1 MSNSQAIQAIEN
13 VLATSKVGVLS
24 SYNNKPNSRYMV
36 FYNDGLTLY
45 TKTNIHSAK
54 VKKIKENPAA
64 YVLLG
69 YNDTTNRSFVEMEAT
84 IEVVTD
90 QKVIDWLWE
99 TQDKSFFSSK
109 EDPELC
115 VLRVVPQSIKLMN
128 DKSLDTPIKSIYNT
142 KYI

>member
-13 VLATSKVGVLS
+13 VLVTSKVGVLS
-24 SYNNKPNSRYMV
+24 TAYNNKPNSRYMV

-54 VKKIKENPAA
+54 VKKIKDNPAA

-84 IEVVTD
+84 IEIVTE
-90 QKVIDWLWE
+90 QEVIDWLWE

-128 DKSLDTPIKSIYNT
+128 DKSLDTPIKIDL
-142 KYI
+142 

>member
-24 SYNNKPNSRYMV
+24 TAYNNKPNSRYMV

-45 TKTNIHSAK
+45 TKMNIHSAK
-54 VKKIKENPAA
+54 VKEIKDNPAA

-84 IEVVTD
+84 IEIVTE
-90 QKVIDWLWE
+90 QEVIDWLWE

-128 DKSLDTPIKSIYNT
+128 DKSLDTPIKIDL
-142 KYI
+142 

>member
-1 MSNSQAIQAIEN
+1 MSNSQVIQAIEN
-13 VLATSKVGVLS
+13 VLVTSKVGVLS
-24 SYNNKPNSRYMV
+24 TAYNNKPNSRYMV

-54 VKKIKENPAA
+54 VKEIKDNPAA

-84 IEVVTD
+84 IEIVTE
-90 QKVIDWLWE
+90 QEVIDWLWE

-128 DKSLDTPIKSIYNT
+128 DKSLDTPIKIDL
-142 KYI
+142 

>member
-1 MSNSQAIQAIEN
+1 MSKQHAIQAIEE
-13 VLATSKVGVLS
+13 VLSTSKVGVLS
-24 SYNNKPNSRYMV
+24 TAFNNKPNSRYMV

-54 VKKIKENPAA
+54 VKEIKENPSA

-90 QKVIDWLWE
+90 QKVVDWLWE

-109 EDPELC
+109 DDPELC
-115 VLRVVPQSIKLMN
+115 VLQVIPQSVKLMN
-128 DKSLDTPIKSIYNT
+128 DKSLETPITIDL
-142 KYI
+142 

>member
-1 MSNSQAIQAIEN
+1 M
-13 VLATSKVGVLS
+13 LATSKVGVLWTP
-24 SYNNKPNSRYMV
+24 YNNKPNSRYMV

-109 EDPELC
+109 ERPRTLC
-115 VLRVVPQSIKLMN
+115 F
-128 DKSLDTPIKSIYNT
+128 KSDSRNPLS
-142 KYI
+142 

>member
-13 VLATSKVGVLS
+13 VLVTSKVGVLS
-24 SYNNKPNSRYMV
+24 TAYNNKPNSRYMV
-36 FYNDGLTLY
+36 CYNDGLTLY

-54 VKKIKENPAA
+54 VKEIKDNPAA

-84 IEVVTD
+84 IEIVTE
-90 QKVIDWLWE
+90 QEVIDWLWE

-128 DKSLDTPIKSIYNT
+128 DKSLDTPIKIDL
-142 KYI
+142 

>member
-24 SYNNKPNSRYMV
+24 TAYNNKPN
-36 FYNDGLTLY
+36 

-54 VKKIKENPAA
+54 VKEIKDNPAA

-84 IEVVTD
+84 IEIVTE
-90 QKVIDWLWE
+90 QEVIDWLWE

-128 DKSLDTPIKSIYNT
+128 DKSLDTPIKIDL
-142 KYI
+142 

>member
-1 MSNSQAIQAIEN
+1 MSNQHAIQAIEE
-13 VLATSKVGVLS
+13 VLSTSKVGVLS
-24 SYNNKPNSRYMV
+24 TVFNNKPNSRYMV

-54 VKKIKENPAA
+54 VKEIKENPSA

-90 QKVIDWLWE
+90 QKVVDWLWE

-109 EDPELC
+109 DDPELC
-115 VLRVVPQSIKLMN
+115 VLQVIPQSVKLMN
-128 DKSLDTPIKSIYNT
+128 DKSLETPITIDL
-142 KYI
+142 

>member
-1 MSNSQAIQAIEN
+1 MSNSQAIQVIGG
-13 VLATSKVGVLS
+13 VLETSKVGVLS
-24 SYNNKPNSRYMV
+24 TAYNNKPNSRYMV

-54 VKKIKENPAA
+54 VKEIKDNPAA

-84 IEVVTD
+84 IEIVTE
-90 QKVIDWLWE
+90 QEVIDWLWE

-115 VLRVVPQSIKLMN
+115 VLRVIPQSINLMN
-128 DKSLDTPIKSIYNT
+128 DKSLETPIKIDL
-142 KYI
+142 

>member
-24 SYNNKPNSRYMV
+24 TAYNNKPNSRYMV
-36 FYNDGLTLY
+36 FYNDDLTLY

-128 DKSLDTPIKSIYNT
+128 DKSLDTPIKIDL
-142 KYI
+142 

>member
-24 SYNNKPNSRYMV
+24 TAYNNKPNSRYMV

-54 VKKIKENPAA
+54 VKEIKDNPAA

-69 YNDTTNRSFVEMEAT
+69 YNGSFVEMEAT
-84 IEVVTD
+84 IEIVTE
-90 QKVIDWLWE
+90 QEVIDWLWE

-128 DKSLDTPIKSIYNT
+128 DKSLDTPIKIDL
-142 KYI
+142 

>member
-24 SYNNKPNSRYMV
+24 TAYNNKPNSRYMV

-54 VKKIKENPAA
+54 VKEIKDNPAA

-69 YNDTTNRSFVEMEAT
+69 YKKHKTKAFSV
-84 IEVVTD
+84 
-90 QKVIDWLWE
+90 QKK
-99 TQDKSFFSSK
+99 TQSYVF
-109 EDPELC
+109 
-115 VLRVVPQSIKLMN
+115 
-128 DKSLDTPIKSIYNT
+128 
-142 KYI
+142 

>member
-24 SYNNKPNSRYMV
+24 TAYNNKPNSRYMV

-54 VKKIKENPAA
+54 VKEIKENPAT

-115 VLRVVPQSIKLMN
+115 VLKVTPQSVKLMN
-128 DKSLDTPIKSIYNT
+128 DKSLDTPIKIDL
-142 KYI
+142 

>member
-24 SYNNKPNSRYMV
+24 TAYNNKPNSRYMV

-115 VLRVVPQSIKLMN
+115 VLRVVPQSIQLMN
-128 DKSLDTPIKSIYNT
+128 DKSLDTPIKIDL
-142 KYI
+142 

>member
-1 MSNSQAIQAIEN
+1 MSNLQAIQAIEN

-24 SYNNKPNSRYMV
+24 TAYNNKPNSRYMV

-54 VKKIKENPAA
+54 VKEIKENPAA

-84 IEVVTD
+84 IEVVTE
-90 QKVIDWLWE
+90 QEVIDWLWE
-99 TQDKSFFSSK
+99 YTRHILFTFIVIKVCLFK
-109 EDPELC
+109 LILC
-115 VLRVVPQSIKLMN
+115 NINTAFANCCTFR
-128 DKSLDTPIKSIYNT
+128 YNRIN
-142 KYI
+142 YI

>member
-24 SYNNKPNSRYMV
+24 TAYNNKPNSRYMI

-54 VKKIKENPAA
+54 VKEIKDNPAA

-69 YNDTTNRSFVEMEAT
+69 YNDTLIVVSLKMEAT
-84 IEVVTD
+84 IEIVTE
-90 QKVIDWLWE
+90 QEVIDWLWE
-99 TQDKSFFSSK
+99 TQDKKLFQFK
-109 EDPELC
+109 RDPELC
-115 VLRVVPQSIKLMN
+115 GF
-128 DKSLDTPIKSIYNT
+128 KSSSKIH
-142 KYI
+142 

>member
-1 MSNSQAIQAIEN
+1 
-13 VLATSKVGVLS
+13 
-24 SYNNKPNSRYMV
+24 MV

-54 VKKIKENPAA
+54 VKEIKDNPAA

-84 IEVVTD
+84 IEIVTE
-90 QKVIDWLWE
+90 QEVIDWLWE
-99 TQDKSFFSSK
+99 TQDKSFSVQK

-115 VLRVVPQSIKLMN
+115 VLRVIPQSIKLMN
-128 DKSLDTPIKSIYNT
+128 DKSLETPIKIDL
-142 KYI
+142 